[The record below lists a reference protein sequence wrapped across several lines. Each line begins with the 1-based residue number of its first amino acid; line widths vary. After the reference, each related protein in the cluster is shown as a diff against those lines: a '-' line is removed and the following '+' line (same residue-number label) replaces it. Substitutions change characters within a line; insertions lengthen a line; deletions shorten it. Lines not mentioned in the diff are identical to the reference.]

1 MKNIYFT
8 ILILFFCLLALL
20 LISFVFYDVKLFF
33 DFNFCNFINTTKE
46 LINPNNNTT
55 LNSIFNIIEKYVNS
69 NTNFSELFM
78 TLIQELN
85 GIIFNLSMSKQ
96 LAYFHVSGCFFILLS
111 LFSIISIFYG
121 DFLITKLNL
130 EVKYPKLGK
139 FIKLRRK
146 FKHFYILIDVII
158 SSIILLLIM
167 YINIRILML

>member
-1 MKNIYFT
+1 MKNIYF
-8 ILILFFCLLALL
+8 LILFFCLLALL

-55 LNSIFNIIEKYVNS
+55 LNSIFNIVEKYINYK
-69 NTNFSELFM
+69 NNNNFTESFM
-78 TLIQELN
+78 TLIHDIN
-85 GIIFNLSMSKQ
+85 NIIFNMSMSEQ

-130 EVKYPKLGK
+130 EIRFPKLGK
-139 FIKLRRK
+139 FIQLRRK
-146 FKHFYILIDVII
+146 FQHFYILMDVII

-167 YINIRILML
+167 YINIRILIH